1 MTPRKRTEIASVC
14 AVAAIALLLLLF
26 FSVRGPGLSAPPPTT
41 VNTNL
46 CCTSTVSTDTT
57 TNTAVHG
64 STSSSASTSTTN
76 SPSTTSTSTT
86 NSPST
91 TSTSTTNSPS
101 TTSTSTT
108 TSTSITSSSTTT
120 TSATPSTV
128 YLTVK
133 SSGSHFVD
141 IWANGVQTSSG
152 FTNVS
157 LAATAGQTFT
167 VGALDNGCYRFS
179 HWTDGS
185 TQRFSVMSITAN
197 TTLTAV
203 YSNICLPLPAGDSSI
218 NVTTVDSSG
227 GALNGLYTTLWQN
240 GALNQSCF
248 SPCSFAVGP
257 GTYQVAV
264 SDFGGLFFNHWTDG
278 TTGRFHTVTASGNP
292 KINLTAVYS
301 TVAPDSASGILIASI
316 SGIIAIVL
324 VRMLPCLPTMTKGS
338 GLLWIRKE

>member
-197 TTLTAV
+197 TTVTAV

-218 NVTTVDSSG
+218 NVTTVDGSG
-227 GALNGLYTTLWQN
+227 SAISGFYTTLWQN

-248 SPCSFAVGP
+248 SPCSFAVAP

-264 SDFGGLFFNHWTDG
+264 SDSGGLFFNHWTDG
-278 TTGRFHTVTASGNP
+278 STARFHTVTASGSS

-301 TVAPDSASGILIASI
+301 TTTSTNAFGGGSLFSIA
-316 SGIIAIVL
+316 
-324 VRMLPCLPTMTKGS
+324 
-338 GLLWIRKE
+338 